1 MSIETSSSQSSFVK
15 KYQFWLLL
23 VAALICRNT
32 PILSIPFNWLESY
45 FHEISHGLA
54 AIATGGKI
62 VSIQLFANG
71 AGLCTSQGGIRLI
84 TSFMGYAGAALWGA
98 LIYRL
103 ASAHVTLA
111 KGLSAVIIVLLLLT
125 AMLWTKDILTLF
137 ILGIL
142 ILLFSLKLKLADN
155 QYVQLCLQLFGLIVL
170 LNALMSPLYL
180 LGGRAVGDG
189 ATLASLTLIPEIL
202 WVALWVLIAAALLYF
217 LSKQN
222 NKARK

>member
-23 VAALICRNT
+23 IAALVCRNT

-54 AIATGGKI
+54 AIATGGSI
-62 VSIQLFANG
+62 VSIQLFADG
-71 AGLCTSQGGIRLI
+71 AGLCTSQGGIRFV

-98 LIYRL
+98 LIYCL
-103 ASAHVTLA
+103 ASAHLNIA
-111 KGLSAVIIVLLLLT
+111 KGVSLLIIALLVLT
-125 AMLWTKDILTLF
+125 AVLWTRDILTLF

-155 QYVQLCLQLFGLIVL
+155 QYVQLFLQLFGLIVL

-180 LGGRAVGDG
+180 LDGRALGDG
-189 ATLASLTLIPEIL
+189 ATLASITLIPEII
-202 WVALWVLIAAALLYF
+202 WVAVWVLIAGALLYF

-222 NKARK
+222 NKTRN

>member
-1 MSIETSSSQSSFVK
+1 MSIKTSSSQSSFVK

-23 VAALICRNT
+23 IAALVCRNI

-62 VSIQLFANG
+62 VSIQLFADG
-71 AGLCTSQGGIRLI
+71 AGLCTSKGGIRFV

-103 ASAHVTLA
+103 ASAHLNIA
-111 KGLSAVIIVLLLLT
+111 KGVSLLIIALLVLT
-125 AMLWTKDILTLF
+125 AVLWARDILTLF

-155 QYVQLCLQLFGLIVL
+155 QYVQLFLQLFGLIVL

-180 LGGRAVGDG
+180 LDGRALGDG
-189 ATLASLTLIPEIL
+189 ATLASITLIPEII
-202 WVALWVLIAAALLYF
+202 WVAVWVLIAGTLLYF

-222 NKARK
+222 NKTRN